1 MQICLLLNVAHLH
14 MCGRCGL
21 PATPPP
27 HQYYLE
33 AYSST
38 WIIMAA
44 VIVHGGAYAI
54 PDNIVEP
61 SLRGCQLAA
70 KLSHKALEDGKSAL
84 DAGINGIIS

>member
-1 MQICLLLNVAHLH
+1 
-14 MCGRCGL
+14 
-21 PATPPP
+21 
-27 HQYYLE
+27 
-33 AYSST
+33 
-38 WIIMAA
+38 MAA

-70 KLSHKALEDGKSAL
+70 KLAHKALEDGKSAL